1 MAEYPSAHEAHPRH
15 RSTLSIPF
23 LLLSAVL
30 CGVGIFGTAYWL
42 VTQNW
47 FLFASLIPLVIGAYM
62 LFTRGTGP
70 DRA

>member
-1 MAEYPSAHEAHPRH
+1 MAEYPSASEAHPGH

-23 LLLSAVL
+23 LVLSALL
-30 CGVGIFGTAYWL
+30 CGVGIFGMAYWL
-42 VTQNW
+42 VTQGWAW
-47 FLFASLIPLVIGAYM
+47 FAFLLPLVLGADL